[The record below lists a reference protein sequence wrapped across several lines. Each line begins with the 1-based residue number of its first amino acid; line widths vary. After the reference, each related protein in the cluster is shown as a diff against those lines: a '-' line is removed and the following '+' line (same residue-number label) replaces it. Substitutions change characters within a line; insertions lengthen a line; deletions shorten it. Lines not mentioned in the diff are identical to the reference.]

1 MGWNAICRDL
11 PETGIFQEGS
21 IMLTHRLAS
30 KSQISNLRSQMIR
43 NLAALVFLTGSH
55 EILAADYHVGDGQPL
70 ATIGAAP
77 WATLQPGDTV
87 WIHWRA
93 APYREKW
100 VIGRQGTSSAPIS
113 VRGVPGPAGQRP
125 IIDGENATTP
135 APLNYWNEPRSVIKI
150 GGSNVPSNDVAR
162 WIVIEGLD
170 VRGARS
176 PNTFTG
182 DNGVV
187 QTYAQNGAAIH
198 IELGEHIVIRNCII
212 RDSGNGLFV
221 SSAGEN
227 VSRDILIE
235 NNYIHNNGNS
245 GSIFEHNT
253 YTAAIGIVYQY
264 NRFGPLLS
272 GAGGNNLKDRSA
284 GLVVRYNWIESG
296 NRQLDL
302 VDAEDSTLIRDDPA
316 YRKTDVYGN
325 ILIEPA
331 GAGNKQILHYGGD
344 SGSLADYRKGNLY
357 FYHNTVIST
366 RTDSTTLMRLST
378 NDEHCDARNNIV
390 YVITGGNA
398 LALLDASGVL
408 DLKRNWFKPGYV
420 GSFGGVTGTIND
432 DGTTITG
439 ASPGFVDFAA
449 QDFALAGG
457 SACIDV
463 AIGLNPAVLPGGAI
477 NQQYQKHQVG
487 VPRTVSGAA
496 SDLGAFERMAACA
509 GDVDCDGDRDFAD
522 VQAFVL
528 AVLDP
533 TAFGNQ
539 FPGCNPHSA
548 DINGDGSVN
557 GIDIAIG
564 VDYWAGPMCP

>member
-1 MGWNAICRDL
+1 MKSA
-11 PETGIFQEGS
+11 
-21 IMLTHRLAS
+21 RLQS
-30 KSQISNLRSQMIR
+30 VLKLSNLRFQVYR
-43 NLAALVFLTGSH
+43 LLAVAALFAGGD
-55 EILAADYHVGDGQPL
+55 IALAADYHVGDGQPL

-87 WIHWRA
+87 WIHWRTT
-93 APYREKW
+93 PYREKW
-100 VIGRQGTSSAPIS
+100 VIGRQGSSSAPIC

-125 IIDGENATTP
+125 IVDGETATTP

-198 IELGEHIVIRNCII
+198 IELGEHITIRNCII

-221 SSAGEN
+221 SSAGDN

-235 NNYIHNNGNS
+235 NNYIHNNGNN

-253 YTAAIGIVYQY
+253 YTAAIGIVYQF

-302 VDAEDSTLIRDDPA
+302 VDAEDSTLIRDDSA
-316 YRKTDVYGN
+316 YSRTDVYGN
-325 ILIEPA
+325 VLIEPA

-344 SGSLADYRKGNLY
+344 SGSLADYRKGSLY

-378 NDEHCDARNNIV
+378 NDEHCDARNNII
-390 YVITGGNA
+390 YVTTGGNA
-398 LALLDASGVL
+398 LALLDSSGVL

-432 DGTTITG
+432 DGTSITG
-439 ASPGFVDFAA
+439 TSPGFVDFAA
-449 QDFALAGG
+449 QDFALAAG
-457 SACIDV
+457 SACMDA
-463 AIGLNPAVLPGGAI
+463 AIGLSPAVLPSGAI
-477 NQQYQKHQVG
+477 SQQYQKHQAG
-487 VPRTVSGAA
+487 VLRTVSGAA
-496 SDLGAFERMAACA
+496 SDIGAFERMAACA
-509 GDVDCDGDRDFAD
+509 GDIDCDSDRDFAD

-528 AVLDP
+528 AVIDP
-533 TAFGNQ
+533 TAFVVQ
-539 FPGCNPHSA
+539 HPGCPIATA
-548 DINGDGSVN
+548 DLNSDGMVN
-557 GIDIAIG
+557 GKDITTGVGLWIG
-564 VDYWAGPMCP
+564 PACP

>member
-1 MGWNAICRDL
+1 MISPRVQL
-11 PETGIFQEGS
+11 
-21 IMLTHRLAS
+21 R
-30 KSQISNLRSQMIR
+30 SQISDLRFQIIVSITVSM
-43 NLAALVFLTGSH
+43 LFAGSPPAF
-55 EILAADYHVGDGQPL
+55 AADYHVGDGQPL
-70 ATIGAAP
+70 ATVGAAP

-93 APYREKW
+93 TPYREKW
-100 VIGRQGTSSAPIS
+100 VIGRQGTASAPIS

-135 APLNYWNEPRSVIKI
+135 APLNYWNEPRSVIKV
-150 GGSNVPSNDVAR
+150 GGSNVPSNDVAQ

-176 PNTFTG
+176 PNSFTG

-198 IELGEHIVIRNCII
+198 IELGEHITIRNCII

-221 SSAGEN
+221 SSAGDN

-253 YTAAIGIVYQY
+253 YTAAIGIVYQF
-264 NRFGPLLS
+264 NRFGPLLN
-272 GAGGNNLKDRSA
+272 GAGGNNFKDRSA

-316 YRKTDVYGN
+316 YSRTDVYGN
-325 ILIEPA
+325 VLIEPA
-331 GAGNKQILHYGGD
+331 GAGNKQVLHYGGD

-390 YVITGGNA
+390 YVTTGGNG
-398 LALLDASGVL
+398 LALLDSSGVL

-432 DGTTITG
+432 DGTSITG
-439 ASPGFVDFAA
+439 TSPGFTDFAA
-449 QDFALAGG
+449 QDFKLAAG
-457 SACIDV
+457 SACIDA
-463 AIGLNPAVLPGGAI
+463 AIALNPAVLPGGVI
-477 NQQYQKHQVG
+477 DRQYVKHQAAE
-487 VPRTVSGAA
+487 PRSVAGAA
-496 SDLGAFERMAACA
+496 SDLGAFERSTTCA
-509 GDVDCDGDRDFAD
+509 GNIDCDGDRDFAD
-522 VQAFVL
+522 VQAFIL
-528 AVLDP
+528 AIIDP
-533 TAFGNQ
+533 TTFSNQ
-539 FPGCNPHSA
+539 FPGCSPQGA
-548 DINGDGSVN
+548 DLNGDGSVN
-557 GIDIAIG
+557 GTDVATG
-564 VDYWAGPMCP
+564 VILWTAPPCP

>member
-1 MGWNAICRDL
+1 MALHIRFNESQFSQLNSESIRAIVL
-11 PETGIFQEGS
+11 
-21 IMLTHRLAS
+21 LAVAAS
-30 KSQISNLRSQMIR
+30 ATLIPIR
-43 NLAALVFLTGSH
+43 PAT
-55 EILAADYHVGDGQPL
+55 AADYHVGDGQPY
-70 ATIGAAP
+70 ASIGAAP
-77 WATLQPGDTV
+77 LTTLQPGDTV

-93 APYREKW
+93 TPYREKW
-100 VIGRQGTSSAPIS
+100 VMGRQGTSSAPIS
-113 VRGVPGPAGQRP
+113 IRGVPGPAGQRP
-125 IIDGENATTP
+125 VIDGENATTP
-135 APLNYWNEPRSVIKI
+135 APLNYWNEPRSVIKV
-150 GGSNVPSNDVAR
+150 GGSNVPSNSVAQ

-182 DNGVV
+182 DNGVI

-198 IELGEHIVIRNCII
+198 IELGEHITIRNCII

-221 SSAGEN
+221 SSAGDN

-235 NNYIHNNGNS
+235 NNYIHNNGNA

-253 YTAAIGIVYQY
+253 YTAAISIVYQF

-284 GLVVRYNWIESG
+284 GLIVRYNWIESG

-316 YRKTDVYGN
+316 YSKTDVYGN
-325 ILIEPA
+325 VLIEPA

-357 FYHNTVIST
+357 FYHNTVVST

-378 NDEHCDARNNIV
+378 NDERCDARNNIV
-390 YVITGGNA
+390 YVTTGGNA

-408 DLKRNWFKPGYV
+408 DLKRNWLKPGYV
-420 GSFGGVTGTIND
+420 ASFGGVTGTIND
-432 DGTTITG
+432 DGTSITG
-439 ASPGFVDFAA
+439 TSPGFVDFAA

-457 SACIDV
+457 SACIDA
-463 AIGLNPAVLPGGAI
+463 AIALNPTVLQGGAI
-477 NQQYQKHQVG
+477 SHQYQKHQAG
-487 VPRTVSGAA
+487 VLRTVSGTA

-509 GDVDCDGDRDFAD
+509 GDVDCDSDRDFAD
-522 VQAFVL
+522 VQALVL
-528 AVLDP
+528 AAIEP
-533 TAFGNQ
+533 SSFIAQ
-539 FPGCNPHSA
+539 HPGCSISTA
-548 DINGDGSVN
+548 DLNSDGMVN
-557 GIDIAIG
+557 GKDVAVG
-564 VDYWAGPMCP
+564 VDLWIGPPCP

>member
-1 MGWNAICRDL
+1 MR
-11 PETGIFQEGS
+11 TGQAPS
-21 IMLTHRLAS
+21 
-30 KSQISNLRSQMIR
+30 SQVSNLRSQIR
-43 NLAALVFLTGSH
+43 KLLAVAALFAVGDMA
-55 EILAADYHVGDGQPL
+55 LAADFHVGDGQPL
-70 ATIGAAP
+70 SSIGAAP

-87 WIHWRA
+87 WIHWRST
-93 APYREKW
+93 PYREKW
-100 VIGRQGTSSAPIS
+100 VIGRQGTPSAPIS

-125 IIDGENATTP
+125 IVDGENATTP

-198 IELGEHIVIRNCII
+198 IELGEHITIRNCII

-221 SSAGEN
+221 SSAGDN

-235 NNYIHNNGNS
+235 NNYIHNNGNN

-253 YTAAIGIVYQY
+253 YTAAIGIVYQF

-316 YRKTDVYGN
+316 YSKTTVYGN
-325 ILIEPA
+325 VLIEPA

-344 SGSLADYRKGNLY
+344 SGTLADYRKGSLY

-390 YVITGGNA
+390 YVTTGGNA

-432 DGTTITG
+432 DGTSITG

-449 QDFALAGG
+449 QDFALVAG
-457 SACIDV
+457 SACMDA
-463 AIGLNPAVLPGGAI
+463 AIGLSPAVLPSGTI
-477 NQQYQKHQVG
+477 SQQYQKHQAG
-487 VPRTVSGAA
+487 VARVVNGAA
-496 SDLGAFERMAACA
+496 SDIGAFERMAACS

-528 AVLDP
+528 AVVDP
-533 TAFGNQ
+533 VSFVSQHPDCPIATADLN
-539 FPGCNPHSA
+539 S
-548 DINGDGSVN
+548 DGVVN
-557 GIDIAIG
+557 GKDITTGVGLWIG
-564 VDYWAGPMCP
+564 PACP

>member
-1 MGWNAICRDL
+1 M
-11 PETGIFQEGS
+11 PERRTSMRSPLLILAFVVMTEG
-21 IMLTHRLAS
+21 AS
-30 KSQISNLRSQMIR
+30 LIR
-43 NLAALVFLTGSH
+43 
-55 EILAADYHVGDGQPL
+55 AADYHVGDGQPL
-70 ATIGAAP
+70 ATIGAVP
-77 WATLQPGDTV
+77 WSTLQPGDTV
-87 WIHWRA
+87 WIHWRP

-100 VIGRQGTSSAPIS
+100 VIGRQGTAASPIT
-113 VRGVPGPAGQRP
+113 VRGVAGPAGQRP
-125 IIDGENATTP
+125 MIDGENATTP

-150 GGSNVPSNDVAR
+150 GGSNVPSNTVAR
-162 WIVIEGLD
+162 WIVVEGLD

-198 IELGEHIVIRNCII
+198 IELGEHIVIRNCVI

-235 NNYIHNNGNS
+235 NNYIHNNGNA

-253 YTAAIGIVYQY
+253 YTAAVGITYQY

-302 VDAEDSTLIRDDPA
+302 VDAEDSPLIRDDPT
-316 YRKTDVYGN
+316 YRRTDVYGN
-325 ILIEPA
+325 TLIEPA

-344 SGSLADYRKGNLY
+344 SGTLGDYRKGDLY

-398 LALLDASGVL
+398 LALLDSSGVL
-408 DLKRNWFKPGYV
+408 DLKRNWMKPGYV

-439 ASPGFVDFAA
+439 TSPGFTDFAG
-449 QDFALAGG
+449 QDFSLAAG
-457 SACIDV
+457 SASIDT
-463 AIGLNPAVLPGGAI
+463 AIALHPAASPVDR
-477 NQQYQKHQVG
+477 QYVKHQAG
-487 VPRTVSGAA
+487 TPRSVAGAA
-496 SDLGAFERMAACA
+496 SDLGAFERITACA
-509 GDVDCDGDRDFAD
+509 GDVDCDNDRDFAD

-533 TAFGNQ
+533 TTFGNQ
-539 FPGCNPHSA
+539 FPGCSPQGA
-548 DINGDGSVN
+548 DLNGDGTLN
-557 GIDIAIG
+557 GTDVAVG
-564 VDYWAGPMCP
+564 VGHWTGPLCP